1 MNCNF
6 DGLIGYLYVALLS
19 KNIDIYCFL
28 LGGGF
33 GRILCGINIYKLVCI
48 TPSRIIM
55 DMHSKGSSSP
65 RHVEYTPERKIE
77 IASRH
82 FTNIYA
88 TFQINRDKL
97 DEIQKVNAM
106 YEEQFDVLSG
116 LLTLEQF
123 LAFKNRIR

>member
-1 MNCNF
+1 
-6 DGLIGYLYVALLS
+6 
-19 KNIDIYCFL
+19 
-28 LGGGF
+28 
-33 GRILCGINIYKLVCI
+33 
-48 TPSRIIM
+48 M
-55 DMHSKGSSSP
+55 DMHRKGSSSP

-82 FTNIYA
+82 FRNIYA